1 MPYASKLGR
10 INVSSRSPQVA
21 AQCDRCG
28 FIYEHADLHWQD
40 DYRGATLQ
48 NLRILVCQHCTDTP
62 QQQQRSLV
70 LPLDPPPIIGA
81 RPEGFINA
89 EVDFQTVT
97 APQTLDPITG
107 IPTYSPVTLVTQ
119 DGQNLITQPIGPG
132 PRGRRVGL
140 EQAAI
145 MPLNDDVAYA
155 VELPVLSVMANGTDV
170 ITITC
175 YEPHG
180 LSTNA
185 QISLEGLAV
194 AEADGFYSVTVVTAT
209 VLTYQTS
216 RPIAAGSLLD
226 VGTLVNG

>member
-10 INVSSRSPQVA
+10 TNVSPRTPEA
-21 AQCDRCG
+21 AALCDRCG
-28 FIYEHADLHWQD
+28 FVYDHADLRWQD
-40 DYRGATLQ
+40 DWRGASLQ
-48 NLRILVCQHCTDTP
+48 NLRILVCNHCTDTP

-70 LPLDPPPIIGA
+70 LPLDPPPTIGA
-81 RPEGFINA
+81 RPEGFVNA
-89 EVDFQTVT
+89 EVDFQTIT
-97 APQTLDPITG
+97 APKTLDPITG

-140 EQAAI
+140 EQAAV

-170 ITITC
+170 ITVTC

-180 LSTNA
+180 LVTNA

-194 AEADGFYSVTVVTAT
+194 TEADGFYSITVQTAT
-209 VLTYQTS
+209 TFTYQTN
-216 RPIAAGSLLD
+216 RPIAAQSLLD
-226 VGTLVNG
+226 EATLVTG